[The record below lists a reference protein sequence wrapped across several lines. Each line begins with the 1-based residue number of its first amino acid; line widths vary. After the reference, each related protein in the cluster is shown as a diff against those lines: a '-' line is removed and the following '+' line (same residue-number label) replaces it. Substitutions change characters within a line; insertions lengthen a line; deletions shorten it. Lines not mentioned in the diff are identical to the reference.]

1 MFGIADPGRPVERGM
16 VFTAKQSGVRAL
28 GPNCGAPVMALAGDL
43 SNGLTRVP
51 VGSSPCSE
59 AIWDSMK

>member
-1 MFGIADPGRPVERGM
+1 M

-28 GPNCGAPVMALAGDL
+28 GPNCGAAVMALAGDL

-51 VGSSPCSE
+51 EGSSPCSE
-59 AIWDSMK
+59 AIWDSRK